1 MILYITK
8 MFIEIIL
15 ESENHETTD
24 LIIVLVIFLGLHI
37 AQDVI
42 AITCERSRTHLGI
55 QIQRYFNIKIMEK
68 AARVLWS

>member
-1 MILYITK
+1 

-15 ESENHETTD
+15 ESENHEITD

-37 AQDVI
+37 V
-42 AITCERSRTHLGI
+42 TCERSRTHLGI

-68 AARVLWS
+68 ATRVLWS